1 MPWTAAKAE
10 MTLSPDREKA
20 IAAKFTELL
29 LTLQSELRFLREVP
43 DPSST

>member
-20 IAAKFTELL
+20 IAAIIYRIVTDFTKRAPI
-29 LTLQSELRFLREVP
+29 LTR
-43 DPSST
+43 SS